1 MCRFKRL
8 VWLWGM
14 FSLLSSSCKAA
25 TFDFATSQLLILS
38 NGDKESA
45 QAADYLFGHLDKRN
59 TDRSKFRIQR
69 SDTNLEEF
77 RGGIVYV
84 EIVEDLESDY
94 EIINEEG
101 RLSLF
106 GRNRAVL
113 RWLSYM
119 LIDRLGDYHRL
130 DIADIPPSYID
141 FKTGKVDFAFR
152 YRDPHLQPNLNQD
165 LSGILLTHNVDR
177 DWGLWGH
184 NLRKV
189 FVEGIETEAMAL
201 VDGRRDSEQY
211 CFSSEK
217 TYQAI
222 KAFVLE
228 EYGRGPRDARW
239 FMITPDDNDKVCTCA
254 SCRKLGNTAK
264 SATAAVVV
272 LLNRLTKE
280 FPLDYF
286 YTTAYRT
293 TREAP
298 KIRLADRAGVLLSTI
313 DLPKSPQLKMETPSV
328 REFTTLLQS
337 WKAQTSHIYL
347 WDYIS
352 NFDDYITPF
361 PVLRRVQRQLAYFKK
376 MGVDGLFLNGSGY
389 DYSPFDDVKTY
400 VLSAVMI
407 DPSLS
412 VSDLVKRYHQRFYP
426 ISADLLTSYLLDIE
440 DRLDH
445 NNSDIAI
452 YSSFRQLMKYGL
464 DADRFNKFYTDLV
477 LLETQLSGE
486 ERYRIKRLIDVLSY
500 TKLQLDYH
508 QGNLANGFLEIENDM
523 CRFSN
528 RNDLF
533 IRRLRESQKEGIT
546 NYKEER
552 GSINLYLREW
562 EQLKRSV
569 IPVNKFKISKASG
582 ISSGELLGEAHL
594 LSDNKLGFVS
604 DFNQGWLLAG
614 EDIRA
619 IGHNL
624 NKRQGPV
631 RLEMRFLLNPRHRM
645 YVPDRVELWNGGIKI
660 MEFTSS
666 DFVLLQ
672 DIATLKKDVDLS
684 DHTDLEIKIYKS
696 KELKNSVIACDE
708 VQLY

>member
-1 MCRFKRL
+1 MC
-8 VWLWGM
+8 LWGV
-14 FSLLSSSCKAA
+14 FTLLFSSCKAE

-38 NGDKESA
+38 NGDKESV
-45 QAADYLFGHLDKRN
+45 QAADYLFRHLDKRN
-59 TDRSKFRIQR
+59 TDRAGFSVHR
-69 SDTNLEEF
+69 SDTPFEEF
-77 RGGIVYV
+77 KGGIIYV

-94 EIINEEG
+94 EIVNEDG

-141 FKTGKVDFAFR
+141 FKTGKVDFAFA
-152 YRDPHLQPNLNQD
+152 YRDPHLQPNMNQD
-165 LSGILLTHNVDR
+165 ISAILLTHNVDR

-189 FVEGIETEAMAL
+189 FVEGTQTEAMAL
-201 VDGRRDSEQY
+201 IDGRRDSEQY

-222 KAFVLE
+222 RSFVLE
-228 EYGRGPRDARW
+228 EYGQGPRDATW
-239 FMITPDDNDKVCTCA
+239 FMIAPNDNDKVCTCA
-254 SCRKLGNTAK
+254 SCRKLGNTAN

-280 FPLDYF
+280 FPQDYF

-298 KIRLADRAGVLLSTI
+298 RVRLADRAGVLLSTI
-313 DLPKSPQLKMETPSV
+313 DLPKSPQLKMDSPAV
-328 REFTTLLQS
+328 REFNTLLHS
-337 WKAQTSHIYL
+337 WKNQTPHIYL

-361 PVLRRVQRQLAYFKK
+361 PVLRRAQNQFAYFRA
-376 MGVDGLFLNGSGY
+376 MGVEGLFLNGSGY

-400 VLSAVMI
+400 VLSAIMI

-412 VSDLVKRYHQRFYP
+412 VSDLVKKYYQRFYP
-426 ISADLLTSYLLDIE
+426 VSADLLAGYLLEIE
-440 DRLDH
+440 DNLH
-445 NNSDIAI
+445 LNNSDIAI
-452 YSSFRQLMKYGL
+452 YSSFRQLMKHYL
-464 DADRFNKFYTDLV
+464 NTDRFNKFYADLV
-477 LLETQLSGE
+477 LLEPQLGRE
-486 ERYRIKRLIDVLSY
+486 ESHRVKELIDALSY

-508 QGNLANGFLEIENDM
+508 NGNIENGVLEVKNDVSQ
-523 CRFSN
+523 FSH

-533 IRRLRESQKEGIT
+533 IRRLREAQKEGIT
-546 NYKEER
+546 NYKEEK
-552 GSINLYLREW
+552 GSLDMYLEEW
-562 EQLKRSV
+562 GKLKSTV
-569 IPVNKFKISKASG
+569 MPVNKFKVNKVRG
-582 ISSGELLGEAHL
+582 ISSQALLDELHL
-594 LSDNKLGFVS
+594 LSDNKFGFVS
-604 DFNQGWLLAG
+604 DFNQGWFLAG
-614 EDIRA
+614 EDISV
-619 IGHNL
+619 IGDNL
-624 NKRQGPV
+624 NKMQGRA
-631 RLEMRFLLNPRHRM
+631 RLEIRFLMNPRHRM
-645 YVPDRVELWNGGIKI
+645 YAPERVELWNRGIKI
-660 MEFTSS
+660 VEFSSS
-666 DFVLLQ
+666 DFVLSQ

-684 DHTDLEIKIYKS
+684 NRTDLEIKIYKS

-708 VQLY
+708 IQLY